1 MQFELT
7 DEETLALL
15 NLLVE
20 TIEADKFPRS
30 PRIRILRATLA
41 KFGPMAPAPPSA
53 RLPTE
58 GCDPRR
64 ASCSRPAASEVR

>member
-7 DEETLALL
+7 DEEMLAIL

-41 KFGPMAPAPPSA
+41 KFGPMAPGAAVRATAHRKSATRDA
-53 RLPTE
+53 RLAL
-58 GCDPRR
+58 GRGQR
-64 ASCSRPAASEVR
+64 G